1 MKDKNWI
8 KLLAVLAVVSM
19 GMSTVMAM
27 PWQFYFTQ
35 PGNEDIEFPGMDNE
49 TIAEMQ
55 EMYEQV
61 QAALEAGNYTQWREA
76 MEGLLTE
83 ERFQMHVEFH
93 NAQEERHELMEQLRT
108 AWEEGDYETIAEL
121 RGHTWECNNTTE
133 CNTTIE
139 CNNTT
144 VNATAFP
151 QGLAKGRE
159 KNLNRTPPGL
169 NHTPPGLN
177 HTPPGLEISQGNAWG
192 RVKQAFGKLAFW
204 RR

>member
-1 MKDKNWI
+1 MKDKNWM

-19 GMSTVMAM
+19 GMSTAVAM

-49 TIAEMQ
+49 TIVEMR

-61 QAALEAGNYTQWREA
+61 QATIEAGNYTEWREA

-83 ERFQMHVEFH
+83 ERFQMHVDFH

-108 AWEEGDYETIAEL
+108 AWEEGDYEAIAEL
-121 RGHTWECNNTTE
+121 RGHTWECNTTTE

-139 CNNTT
+139 CNATT
-144 VNATAFP
+144 FNATSFP
-151 QGLAKGRE
+151 QGKGKGLE
-159 KNLNRTPPGL
+159 NRSDYFPPGL
-169 NHTPPGLN
+169 NQ
-177 HTPPGLEISQGNAWG
+177 TPPGLEHSQGNAWG
-192 RVKQAFGKLAFW
+192 RVKQAFGKLKFW
-204 RR
+204 GKN